1 MRDVRKWGATSI
13 VLGTVAMMALV
24 GAGCGS
30 GDDSGDSASS
40 GSGSGDANKKYV
52 LGVSNTLVGNGFR
65 EEMICAAKAQ
75 ALASGKISKVIVQ
88 NQNGGAPEQIAA
100 IRNLISAG
108 ANAIIAN
115 PADAAALN
123 PVIADADKRGV
134 KFVAIDQAV
143 TAPEA
148 YIATNDQVE
157 YAKLGVQW
165 LADQL
170 GGKGNIVEM
179 RGAKGV
185 PADTDR
191 HKGFVEEMKN
201 YPDMKVVK
209 SVYSNWDWPTGSK
222 EMLNILQS
230 GEKVDGVWT
239 SGIDS
244 IIVDAY
250 KTAKKP
256 LVPIVGADNNGF
268 LQQMMDDKELDGAA
282 VTNPAIIGGV
292 GAAIAIDALTGKNP
306 EKVTTL
312 KPEVWDRENQP
323 EWEGN
328 VNPDLPPDV
337 LGRDEGPAVHDLHAR
352 AAHRVQGAGRVARA
366 IRSPAG
372 APARAP
378 RPGLSP

>member
-1 MRDVRKWGATSI
+1 MRDLRKWGTTCL
-13 VLGTVAMMALV
+13 VLGTVGLMAVV

-30 GDDSGDSASS
+30 DDSGGSGASS
-40 GSGSGDANKKYV
+40 GSSGDANKKYV
-52 LGVSNTLVGNGFR
+52 LGISNTLVGNGFR

-75 ALASGKISKVIVQ
+75 ALASGKISKVLVQ

-108 ANAIIAN
+108 ANAIVAN

-123 PVIADADKRGV
+123 PVIADAKKRGV
-134 KFVAIDQAV
+134 VFVAIDQSV

-157 YAKLGVQW
+157 YAKLGVKW
-165 LADQL
+165 LAEQI

-191 HKGFVEEMKN
+191 HKGFTEALKE
-201 YPDMKVVK
+201 YPDIKVVK

-268 LQQMMDDKELDGAA
+268 LQQMLDDKELKGAA

-292 GAAIAIDALTGKNP
+292 GTAIAIDALTGKNP
-306 EKVTTL
+306 ERVTTL
-312 KPEVWDRENQP
+312 TPEVWDSSNEAD
-323 EWEGN
+323 WKGY
-328 VNPDLPPDV
+328 VNPDLPPTYSTV
-337 LGRDEGPAVHDLHAR
+337 MEVEPYTTFTPEQLTACK
-352 AAHRVQGAGRVARA
+352 
-366 IRSPAG
+366 
-372 APARAP
+372 AP
-378 RPGLSP
+378 GE

>member
-1 MRDVRKWGATSI
+1 MRDLRKWGTACL
-13 VLGTVAMMALV
+13 VVGMMAVV

-30 GDDSGDSASS
+30 DDESS
-40 GSGSGDANKKYV
+40 GGGESAGSGGGDADKQYV
-52 LGVSNTLVGNGFR
+52 LGISNTLVGNGFR

-75 ALASGKISKVIVQ
+75 ALASGKISKVVVQ

-108 ANAIIAN
+108 ANAIVAN

-123 PVIADADKRGV
+123 PVIAEADKRGV
-134 KFVAIDQAV
+134 VFVAIDQAV

-165 LADQL
+165 LAEQL
-170 GGKGNIVEM
+170 GEKGNIVEM

-191 HKGFVEEMKN
+191 HEGFVEAMKE
-201 YPDMKVVK
+201 YPNMKVVK

-230 GEKVDGVWT
+230 GEQVDGVWT

-268 LQQMMDDKELDGAA
+268 LQQMLDDKELDGAA

-292 GAAIAIDALTGKNP
+292 GTAIAVDALTGKNP

-312 KPEVWDRENQP
+312 TPEVWDNENKDK
-323 EWEGN
+323 WEKN
-328 VNPDLPPDV
+328 VNPDLPPTYSV
-337 LGRDEGPAVHDLHAR
+337 VMEVPPYTTFTPEQLTACKGP
-352 AAHRVQGAGRVARA
+352 GE
-366 IRSPAG
+366 
-372 APARAP
+372 
-378 RPGLSP
+378 

>member
-1 MRDVRKWGATSI
+1 MRDLRKWGMTLS
-13 VLGTVAMMALV
+13 VVAMMGVVA
-24 GAGCGS
+24 AGCGS
-30 GDDSGDSASS
+30 GDDSSS
-40 GSGSGDANKKYV
+40 SSSSNSGGDANKKYV
-52 LGVSNTLVGNGFR
+52 LGISNTLVGNGFR

-75 ALASGKISKVIVQ
+75 ALASGKISKVVVQ

-108 ANAIIAN
+108 ANAIVAN

-123 PVIADADKRGV
+123 PVIADAKKRGIV
-134 KFVAIDQAV
+134 FVAIDQAV

-157 YAKLGVQW
+157 YAKLGVKW
-165 LADQL
+165 LADQI
-170 GGKGNIVEM
+170 GEKGNIVEM

-191 HKGFVEEMKN
+191 HKGFVEALKD
-201 YPDMKVVK
+201 YPKIKVVK

-268 LQQMMDDKELDGAA
+268 LQQMLDDKDLDGAA

-292 GAAIAIDALTGKNP
+292 GTAIAVDALTGKNP
-306 EKVTTL
+306 ERVTTL
-312 KPEVWDRENQP
+312 TPEVWDNENKSD
-323 EWEGN
+323 WEGN
-328 VNPDLPPDV
+328 VNKDLPPTYSVTMKVDPYTTFTPEQ
-337 LGRDEGPAVHDLHAR
+337 LTACKGP
-352 AAHRVQGAGRVARA
+352 GE
-366 IRSPAG
+366 
-372 APARAP
+372 
-378 RPGLSP
+378 

>member
-1 MRDVRKWGATSI
+1 MRDLRKLGTTCLT
-13 VLGTVAMMALV
+13 LGTVALMAVV

-30 GDDSGDSASS
+30 DDSSDPAA
-40 GSGSGDANKKYV
+40 GSTSNADADKQYV

-108 ANAIIAN
+108 ANAIVAN

-123 PVIADADKRGV
+123 PVIADAKKRGV
-134 KFVAIDQAV
+134 VFVAIDQAV

-157 YAKLGVQW
+157 YAKLGVKW
-165 LADQL
+165 LAEQL

-191 HKGFVEEMKN
+191 HEGFTEALKE
-201 YPDMKVVK
+201 YPDIKVVK

-268 LQQMMDDKELDGAA
+268 LQQMLDDKELEGAA

-292 GAAIAIDALTGKNP
+292 GTAIAVDALTGKNP
-306 EKVTTL
+306 ERVTTL
-312 KPEVWDRENQP
+312 TPEVWDNSNKAD
-323 EWEGN
+323 WEGV
-328 VNPDLPPDV
+328 VNPDLPPTYSTV
-337 LGRDEGPAVHDLHAR
+337 MEVKPYTTFTPEQLTACKGP
-352 AAHRVQGAGRVARA
+352 GE
-366 IRSPAG
+366 
-372 APARAP
+372 
-378 RPGLSP
+378 

>member
-1 MRDVRKWGATSI
+1 MRDMRKWGTACLVVGMMI
-13 VLGTVAMMALV
+13 VV

-30 GDDSGDSASS
+30 DDESSGGGTASS
-40 GSGSGDANKKYV
+40 GGGDADKKYV
-52 LGVSNTLVGNGFR
+52 LGISNTLVGNGFR

-75 ALASGKISKVIVQ
+75 ALASGKISKVVVQ

-108 ANAIIAN
+108 ANAIVAN

-123 PVIADADKRGV
+123 PVIAEAKKRDV
-134 KFVAIDQAV
+134 VFVAIDQAV
-143 TAPEA
+143 TSPEA

-157 YAKLGVQW
+157 YAKLGVKW
-165 LADQL
+165 LAEKL

-191 HKGFVEEMKN
+191 HEGFMEAIKE
-201 YPDMKVVK
+201 YPNIKVVK

-268 LQQMMDDKELDGAA
+268 LQQMIDDKELEGAA

-292 GAAIAIDALTGKNP
+292 GTAIAVDALTGKNP

-312 KPEVWDRENQP
+312 TPEVWDSENQSD
-323 EWEGN
+323 WEGF
-328 VNPDLPPDV
+328 VNPDLPPTYSTV
-337 LGRDEGPAVHDLHAR
+337 MEVQPYTTFTPEQLTACKGP
-352 AAHRVQGAGRVARA
+352 GE
-366 IRSPAG
+366 
-372 APARAP
+372 
-378 RPGLSP
+378 

>member
-1 MRDVRKWGATSI
+1 MRDLRKWGATCLT
-13 VLGTVAMMALV
+13 LGTVGLMAVV

-30 GDDSGDSASS
+30 DDSGDSGASS
-40 GSGSGDANKKYV
+40 GGGGADKQYV

-75 ALASGKISKVIVQ
+75 ALASGKISKVLVQ

-100 IRNLISAG
+100 IRTLISAG
-108 ANAIIAN
+108 ANAIVAN

-123 PVIADADKRGV
+123 PVIADAKKKGV
-134 KFVAIDQAV
+134 VFVAIDQAV

-157 YAKLGVQW
+157 YAKLGVKW
-165 LADQL
+165 LAEQI
-170 GGKGNIVEM
+170 GGKGNSVEM

-191 HKGFVEEMKN
+191 HKGFVEALKE
-201 YPDMKVVK
+201 YPDIKVVK

-230 GEKVDGVWT
+230 GEQVDGVWT

-268 LQQMMDDKELDGAA
+268 LKQMIDDKDLKGAA

-292 GAAIAIDALTGKNP
+292 GTAIAIDALTGKNP
-306 EKVTTL
+306 ERVTTL
-312 KPEVWDRENQP
+312 TPEVWDSENQST
-323 EWEGN
+323 WEKY
-328 VNPDLPPDV
+328 VNPKLPPTYSTV
-337 LGRDEGPAVHDLHAR
+337 MEVKPYTTFTPAQLTA
-352 AAHRVQGAGRVARA
+352 
-366 IRSPAG
+366 
-372 APARAP
+372 
-378 RPGLSP
+378 

>member
-1 MRDVRKWGATSI
+1 VRDLRKWGTTCLAT
-13 VLGTVAMMALV
+13 VGLMAMVA
-24 GAGCGS
+24 AGCGS
-30 GDDSGDSASS
+30 DDDA
-40 GSGSGDANKKYV
+40 GSQAGGGGGGGDADEQYV
-52 LGVSNTLVGNGFR
+52 LGISNTLVGNGFR
-65 EEMICAAKAQ
+65 EQMICAAKAQ
-75 ALASGKISKVIVQ
+75 ALASGKISKVLVQ

-100 IRNLISAG
+100 IRTLISAG
-108 ANAIIAN
+108 ADAILAN

-123 PVIADADKRGV
+123 PVIAEADKRDV
-134 KFVAIDQAV
+134 VFVAIDQAV

-165 LADQL
+165 LAEKL

-191 HKGFVEEMKN
+191 HEGFTEALKE
-201 YPDMKVVK
+201 YPDIKVVK

-230 GEKVDGVWT
+230 GEQVDGVWT

-268 LQQMMDDKELDGAA
+268 LQQIIDDKELEGAA

-292 GAAIAIDALTGKNP
+292 GASIAIDALTGKNP
-306 EKVTTL
+306 ERITTL
-312 KPEVWDRENQP
+312 TPEVWDRENKS
-323 EWEGN
+323 EWEKN
-328 VNPDLPPDV
+328 VNKDLPPTYSTV
-337 LGRDEGPAVHDLHAR
+337 MEVEPYTTFTPEQLTACKGP
-352 AAHRVQGAGRVARA
+352 GE
-366 IRSPAG
+366 
-372 APARAP
+372 
-378 RPGLSP
+378 

>member
-1 MRDVRKWGATSI
+1 VRDLRKWGTTCLAT
-13 VLGTVAMMALV
+13 VGLMAMVA
-24 GAGCGS
+24 AGCGS
-30 GDDSGDSASS
+30 DDDA
-40 GSGSGDANKKYV
+40 GSQAGGGGGGGDADEQYV
-52 LGVSNTLVGNGFR
+52 LGISNTLVGNGFR
-65 EEMICAAKAQ
+65 EQMICAAKAQ
-75 ALASGKISKVIVQ
+75 ALASGKISKVLVQ

-100 IRNLISAG
+100 IRTLISAG
-108 ANAIIAN
+108 ADAILAN

-123 PVIADADKRGV
+123 PVIAEADKRDV
-134 KFVAIDQAV
+134 VFVAIDQAV

-165 LADQL
+165 LAEKL

-191 HKGFVEEMKN
+191 HEGFTEALKE
-201 YPDMKVVK
+201 YPDIKVVK

-230 GEKVDGVWT
+230 GEQVDGVWT

-268 LQQMMDDKELDGAA
+268 IEQLINLQDEGLEGAI
-282 VTNPAIIGGV
+282 VTNPPPVGGV
-292 GAAIAIDALTGKNP
+292 ATAIAVDLLTGREEP
-306 EKVTTL
+306 PRDTL
-312 KPEVWDRENQP
+312 LTPEVYDNIDDTAALENLFL
-323 EWEGN
+323 
-328 VNPDLPPDV
+328 PDLPQGFVSTMVIEPWTTYTEQDV
-337 LGRDEGPAVHDLHAR
+337 LDCKGP
-352 AAHRVQGAGRVARA
+352 GEE
-366 IRSPAG
+366 
-372 APARAP
+372 
-378 RPGLSP
+378 

>member
-1 MRDVRKWGATSI
+1 MRDLRKWGRTCLA
-13 VLGTVAMMALV
+13 LGTVGLMAVV

-30 GDDSGDSASS
+30 DDSGGSGASS
-40 GSGSGDANKKYV
+40 GSSDDANKQYV
-52 LGVSNTLVGNGFR
+52 LGISNTLVGNGFR

-75 ALASGKISKVIVQ
+75 ALASGKISKVLVQ

-108 ANAIIAN
+108 ANAIVAN

-123 PVIADADKRGV
+123 PVIADAKKRGV
-134 KFVAIDQAV
+134 VFVAIDQSV

-157 YAKLGVQW
+157 YAKLGVKW
-165 LADQL
+165 LAEQI

-191 HKGFVEEMKN
+191 HKGFTEALKE
-201 YPDMKVVK
+201 YPDIKVVK

-268 LQQMMDDKELDGAA
+268 LQQMLDDKELKGAA

-292 GAAIAIDALTGKNP
+292 GTAIAIDALTGKNP
-306 EKVTTL
+306 ERVTTL
-312 KPEVWDRENQP
+312 TPEVWDNSNTAD
-323 EWEGN
+323 WEGY
-328 VNPDLPPDV
+328 VNPDLPPTYSTV
-337 LGRDEGPAVHDLHAR
+337 MEVKPYTTFTPEQLTACK
-352 AAHRVQGAGRVARA
+352 
-366 IRSPAG
+366 
-372 APARAP
+372 AP
-378 RPGLSP
+378 GE

>member
-1 MRDVRKWGATSI
+1 MRDLRKRGITCL
-13 VLGTVAMMALV
+13 VLGTVGLMAVV

-30 GDDSGDSASS
+30 DDDSGGSAGAS
-40 GSGSGDANKKYV
+40 GGSNEKFV
-52 LGVSNTLVGNGFR
+52 LGISNTLVGNGFR
-65 EEMICAAKAQ
+65 EQMICAAKAQ
-75 ALASGKISKVIVQ
+75 ALASGKISEVVVQ

-108 ANAIIAN
+108 ANAIVAN
-115 PADAAALN
+115 PADAEALN
-123 PVIADADKRGV
+123 PVIADAEKRGV
-134 KFVAIDQAV
+134 VFVAIDQSV

-148 YIATNDQVE
+148 YVATNDQVE
-157 YAKLGVQW
+157 YAKLGVKW
-165 LADQL
+165 LAEQL

-191 HKGFVEEMKN
+191 HEGFVEALKD
-201 YPDMKVVK
+201 YPDIKVVK

-230 GEKVDGVWT
+230 GEQVDGVWT

-268 LQQMMDDKELDGAA
+268 LEQMINDKELDGAA

-292 GAAIAIDALTGKNP
+292 GTAIAIDALTGKNP
-306 EKVTTL
+306 ERVTTL
-312 KPEVWDRENQP
+312 TPEVWDSENQST
-323 EWEGN
+323 WEQN
-328 VNPDLPPDV
+328 VNPELPPTYSTV
-337 LGRDEGPAVHDLHAR
+337 MEVKPYTTFTPAQLTACKGP
-352 AAHRVQGAGRVARA
+352 GE
-366 IRSPAG
+366 
-372 APARAP
+372 
-378 RPGLSP
+378 